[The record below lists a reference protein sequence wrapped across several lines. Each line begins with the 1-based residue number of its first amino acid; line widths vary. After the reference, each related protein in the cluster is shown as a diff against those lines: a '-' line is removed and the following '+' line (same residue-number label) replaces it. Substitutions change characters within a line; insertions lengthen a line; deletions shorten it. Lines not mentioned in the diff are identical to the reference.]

1 MKVEKSTDSWAVLRI
16 IRFAVGGTPGRAEA
30 PGIPSPGPPFSVFSH
45 VELRRI
51 FLFDEPVSPS
61 GP

>member
-1 MKVEKSTDSWAVLRI
+1 MRAVLRI
-16 IRFAVGGTPGRAEA
+16 IRFAVGGTPGRAET
-30 PGIPSPGPPFSVFSH
+30 PGIPSPVSPEPPFSGVSH

-51 FLFDEPVSPS
+51 FLFDVPVSPS